1 VKIGFARRSITR
13 DGNINDTTI
22 GKFIIHAPHQKG
34 YLKVQPR
41 AQNTWMGEATYATEK
56 TDAARKPTVRSKVE
70 PGGRQ
75 RVGLSRTMAA
85 KYGNDDQ
92 R

>member
-1 VKIGFARRSITR
+1 MSYCIYTLNCIQICLIIRYITPNSR
-13 DGNINDTTI
+13 VT
-22 GKFIIHAPHQKG
+22 
-34 YLKVQPR
+34 
-41 AQNTWMGEATYATEK
+41 
-56 TDAARKPTVRSKVE
+56 KVE

-92 R
+92 RSGRTITSLSQVQHMIDM